1 MRLINAGSF
10 KMGSPV
16 SEAERSYHEQQHIVL
31 LTRDFWITQTEVTIA
46 QWEQVMGTTTVD
58 ICQGDE
64 LPSAATS
71 KHEPMRC
78 VSWCD
83 AALFLNRLS
92 EQNGY
97 QPVYSFS
104 AKLELSTDTNRW
116 QSRSCLYCVE
126 SHCQRL
132 SVSY

>member
-1 MRLINAGSF
+1 
-10 KMGSPV
+10 MGSPV

-58 ICQGDE
+58 ICQGDD

-83 AALFLNRLS
+83 AALPNMLS
-92 EQNGY
+92 AITLQT
-97 QPVYSFS
+97 YSDFYDNFY
-104 AKLELSTDTNRW
+104 AL
-116 QSRSCLYCVE
+116 QF
-126 SHCQRL
+126 
-132 SVSY
+132 